1 MSIDPVKLAVSGEC
15 LSGMVGLRDMHRLA
29 ELICND
35 SGDASYELTFSRN
48 EKGIITVSGNIQAE
62 LCVVCQRCLGEMM
75 IPIRSITSIGI
86 VQDENDLE
94 DLDEEYEPF
103 QAEDGKISVL
113 KLIEDEILLGLPL
126 SPMHDKADCPATES
140 LQERQSV
147 KQNPFTVLDALKR
160 GKT

>member
-48 EKGIITVSGNIQAE
+48 EKGIVTVSGKIQAQ
-62 LCVVCQRCLGEMM
+62 LTMICQRCLGEVM
-75 IPIRSITSIGI
+75 IPIECITRIGI
-86 VQDENDLE
+86 VQNEHDL
-94 DLDEEYEPF
+94 DVLDEELDPF
-103 QAEDGKISVL
+103 QSEDGNISVL

-140 LQERQSV
+140 LQEYQSV
-147 KQNPFTVLDALKR
+147 KQNPFTVLETLKR